1 MPLTVIQHYSDWVCT
16 AVMSNDVMKDLRSAW
31 MALLS
36 GVVIFSLSALG
47 WRYFRELLLSV
58 SAALGWRYFRELL
71 LSGVVT
77 FGFSSAWMALLS
89 EVVTFGFGS
98 ACIGVTFW
106 SGYCWLTF

>member
-1 MPLTVIQHYSDWVCT
+1 
-16 AVMSNDVMKDLRSAW
+16 

-77 FGFSSAWMALLS
+77 FGFSSA
-89 EVVTFGFGS
+89 
-98 ACIGVTFW
+98 CIGVTFW